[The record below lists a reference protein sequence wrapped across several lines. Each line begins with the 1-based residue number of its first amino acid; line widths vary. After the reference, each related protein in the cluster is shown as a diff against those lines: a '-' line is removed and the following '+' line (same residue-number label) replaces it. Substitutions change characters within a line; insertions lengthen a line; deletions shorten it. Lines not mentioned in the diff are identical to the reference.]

1 MLIKLNTIRWQ
12 IGNVV
17 RHHLDTLTNG
27 AVKNMT
33 LPIMMVQ
40 RQIGLSAQ
48 MIFCFSSKTLQSWN
62 LNQSVTQHVSGW
74 FFQNLWFI
82 TFFTSFMSVVFV
94 PNLMV
99 ILHKIYLFIHSI
111 NLVMLLN
118 LVHNHDPVTV
128 LDLSLSLY

>member
-1 MLIKLNTIRWQ
+1 MRLYEVNHTVPTLIIKKVKINLEIHKLLIKLNTIRWQ
-12 IGNVV
+12 IGNVD

-62 LNQSVTQHVSGW
+62 LNQPVTQHVSGW
-74 FFQNLWFI
+74 FSQSLWFI
-82 TFFTSFMSVVFV
+82 TFFTSFMSIVLV
-94 PNLMV
+94 PNLIV
-99 ILHKIYLFIHSI
+99 ILHKY
-111 NLVMLLN
+111 
-118 LVHNHDPVTV
+118 
-128 LDLSLSLY
+128 